1 MKHFSRFSIALVLFC
16 ATDAAAL
23 AGPKNPDI
31 AFAMGMLWRVQDNI
45 CPGISFD
52 PAILAATTQ
61 PKPMTAEMLKSRFR
75 QDFDKGFAMAD
86 EAITGGD
93 ATAYC
98 QSWVTDFFGGRKS
111 IFGTP
116 LPAPG
121 KPAAGLRL
129 P

>member
-1 MKHFSRFSIALVLFC
+1 MGPVSRIAMALVLLA
-16 ATDAAAL
+16 ATGAAAL

-61 PKPMTAEMLKSRFR
+61 PKRMTAEMLKGRFR
-75 QDFDKGFAMAD
+75 QEFDKGFAMAG
-86 EAITGGD
+86 EAITGSD
-93 ATAYC
+93 ASAYC
-98 QSWVTDFFGGRKS
+98 QSWVTDFFGGKKS

-121 KPAAGLRL
+121 KPAAGLKL